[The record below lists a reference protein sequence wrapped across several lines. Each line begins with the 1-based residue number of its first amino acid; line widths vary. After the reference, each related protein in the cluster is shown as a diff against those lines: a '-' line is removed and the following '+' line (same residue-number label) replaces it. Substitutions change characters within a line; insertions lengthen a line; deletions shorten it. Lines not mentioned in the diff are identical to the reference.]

1 MFKKISPNVHL
12 SPSGGVCLTR
22 VLPTSDGSNGMVLV
36 RDSSKRFEKDYP
48 PVEEFDLQ
56 RQIESGVP
64 LKGVSSAVFDSQKL
78 DAELEQKINNTIT
91 EPTKTE
97 E

>member
-1 MFKKISPNVHL
+1 MFKKISPDVHL

-22 VLPTSDGSNGMVLV
+22 VLPTSDGSNGMTLV
-36 RDSSKRFEKDYP
+36 RDSAKRFEKEYP

-56 RQIESGVP
+56 KQIEAGVP
-64 LKGVSSAVFDSQKL
+64 LKGVSSTVFDSQKL
-78 DAELEQKINNTIT
+78 DAELEHKIT
-91 EPTKTE
+91 EKISEQTKTE

>member
-1 MFKKISPNVHL
+1 MFKKVSPNVHL
-12 SPSGGVCLTR
+12 SSSGGVCITR
-22 VLPTSDGSNGMVLV
+22 VLPSEDGSNGMILV
-36 RDSSKRFEKDYP
+36 RDSSKRFEKEYP

-56 RQIESGVP
+56 RQIEAGVP

-78 DAELEQKINNTIT
+78 DAELEQKITEKIT
-91 EPTKTE
+91 KQPKTE

>member
-12 SPSGGVCLTR
+12 SPSGAVCLTR
-22 VLPTSDGSNGMVLV
+22 VLPTSDGSDGMLLV
-36 RDSSKRFEKDYP
+36 RDSSKRFEKEYP
-48 PVEEFDLQ
+48 PVEEFDLK
-56 RQIESGVP
+56 RQIDSGVP

-78 DAELEQKINNTIT
+78 DAELEQKITKKIT
-91 EPTKTE
+91 QQPKTE